1 MYTMPKWFLKGIPL
15 QARRKQRYPHWSRLF
30 ILAIAVWV
38 SCLGVFQFA
47 DDPSQARLIL
57 ADMILA
63 KHFIAILTYGGFC

>member
-1 MYTMPKWFLKGIPL
+1 MQCNELVERHRIASIAL
-15 QARRKQRYPHWSRLF
+15 QRYPHWSRLF

-47 DDPSQARLIL
+47 DDPSQARVIL

-63 KHFIAILTYGGFC
+63 KHFIAI

>member
-1 MYTMPKWFLKGIPL
+1 MVFERHPIASQT
-15 QARRKQRYPHWSRLF
+15 QAALSALVEALHSGHR
-30 ILAIAVWV
+30 
-38 SCLGVFQFA
+38 CLGVFQFA